1 MSHVHVVKQG
11 ECLTR
16 IAASYGFGDYRD
28 IYDHPAN
35 AEFKRKRPNP
45 NLIFPG
51 DRITIPSSHT
61 PVHRRPTGSVHK
73 FVVNV
78 SKRKLMLALEDVDRR
93 RMAGVPCTVR
103 FGSTEVETQTDSEG
117 ILDLTIHPQDE
128 SGTIT
133 AGGYEWPLQIG
144 HLNPVEETSDEGIS
158 GLQARLRNLG
168 FDPGNTDG
176 NHDTNSRNAVR
187 AFQATQRL
195 NETGEFDVDTRR
207 SIIEK
212 YGM

>member
-16 IAASYGFGDYRD
+16 IAARYGFGDYRV

-35 AEFKRKRPNP
+35 TEFKRKRPNP
-45 NLIFPG
+45 NLIFPE
-51 DRITIPSSHT
+51 DRVVIPGTQTKTHS
-61 PVHRRPTGSVHK
+61 RQTGSVHE
-73 FVVNV
+73 FVVEV
-78 SKRKLMLALEDVDRR
+78 SRRKLKLALEDVDRR
-93 RMAGVPCTVR
+93 RMCGVPCIVR
-103 FGSTEVETQTDSEG
+103 LGGVEVETATDAEG
-117 ILDLTIHPQDE
+117 MIELTIETQAE
-128 SGTIT
+128 RGTVV

-144 HLNPVEETSDEGIS
+144 HLNPVDETSDDGVS

-176 NHDTNSRNAVR
+176 THDADSRNAVR
-187 AFQATQRL
+187 AFQSQQRL
-195 NETGEFDVDTRR
+195 TETGEFDADTRR
-207 SIIEK
+207 AIVEK